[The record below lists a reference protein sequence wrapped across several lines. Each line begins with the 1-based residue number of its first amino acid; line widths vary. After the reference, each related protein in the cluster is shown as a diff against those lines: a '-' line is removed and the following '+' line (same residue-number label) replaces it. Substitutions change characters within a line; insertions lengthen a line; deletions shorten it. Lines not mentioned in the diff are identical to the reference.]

1 MGGGCTGVPMG
12 VATVGW
18 GGATGRWGAIVGG
31 GGQQWGG
38 GGGGSSTSKNRCSH
52 HKYKT
57 PKLFELKQS

>member
-18 GGATGRWGAIVGG
+18 GGWGATGRWGGASS
-31 GGQQWGG
+31 GG
-38 GGGGSSTSKNRCSH
+38 GGGGSLTSKNRCSH

>member
-1 MGGGCTGVPMG
+1 MG

-18 GGATGRWGAIVGG
+18 GATGWWGAIVGG
-31 GGQQWGG
+31 GSAV
-38 GGGGSSTSKNRCSH
+38 GGGSSTSKNRCSH